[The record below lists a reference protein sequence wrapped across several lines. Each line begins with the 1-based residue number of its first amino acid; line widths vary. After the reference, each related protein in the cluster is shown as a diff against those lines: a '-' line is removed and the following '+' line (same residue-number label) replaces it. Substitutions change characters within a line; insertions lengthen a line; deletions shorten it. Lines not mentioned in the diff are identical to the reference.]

1 MFKWMFVYY
10 NCYILTELTFLKEL
24 MLKKQVRQKSVI
36 IVIIGISQIIVLSFN
51 KMFALDVMID
61 VYEL

>member
-24 MLKKQVRQKSVI
+24 MLKKQVHQKSVI

-51 KMFALDVMID
+51 KMFALDVMTD

>member
-24 MLKKQVRQKSVI
+24 MLKKQVHQKSVI

-51 KMFALDVMID
+51 KMFALDVMIA